1 MQILV
6 PRFHDHQAIV
16 LMYELET
23 KFSQPQSLQSLAAAW
38 FRNIS
43 AFFHLD
49 SWQSQTL
56 QDDLNR
62 SYNNI
67 KFSHESRNY
76 KNVTFF
82 NLIVKLSKGRLNTD
96 LHIKD
101 THRHQCLH
109 FNCLYSDHTK
119 RTIIYSQALRL
130 TKLYTFEIDFL
141 RHRNEMKS

>member
-1 MQILV
+1 MQLLV
-6 PRFHDHQAIV
+6 PPSKDHQAIV

-23 KFSQPQSLQSLAAAW
+23 KFSQSQSLQPLAATW

-43 AFFHLD
+43 AIFHLD

-56 QDDLNR
+56 QDDLN
-62 SYNNI
+62 SSCNI
-67 KFSHESRNY
+67 KFTHESRNN

-82 NLIVKLSKGRLNTD
+82 NVIVKLSKGRLNTD